1 MAILKKKGAARRK
14 QLSIRISAELSERI
28 EAVRNAAKAAGL
40 VFEMAEQVE
49 PQIERI
55 VRQAEKELGIAS
67 TDGVT
72 RNE

>member
-28 EAVRNAAKAAGL
+28 ESVRNAAKAAGL

-55 VRQAEKELGIAS
+55 VRQAEKELGITTS
-67 TDGVT
+67 DGVS